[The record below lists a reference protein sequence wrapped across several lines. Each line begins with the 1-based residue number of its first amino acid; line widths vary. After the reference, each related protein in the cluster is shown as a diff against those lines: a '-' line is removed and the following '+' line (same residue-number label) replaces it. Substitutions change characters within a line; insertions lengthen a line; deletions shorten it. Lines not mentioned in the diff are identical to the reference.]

1 MWRVSPLAADLYI
14 IILLKALRAATNYW
28 PLKQKEL
35 LFPPQD
41 LLVRSYSLSLNKEPN
56 ELL

>member
-35 LFPPQD
+35 LFSSPGLAGRVLQ
-41 LLVRSYSLSLNKEPN
+41 LVIEQGAK
-56 ELL
+56 